1 MTSGTEEEKVYI
13 HFLSTRKTRNK
24 FGEENIFFVIVKKN
38 GGEQGGKYLKI
49 EIIFH
54 LNKKIEEGKVRKY
67 IFWRC

>member
-13 HFLSTRKTRNK
+13 HFFFGQEKRGINLGRK
-24 FGEENIFFVIVKKN
+24 IYFFVIVKKN

-54 LNKKIEEGKVRKY
+54 LNKKIEEGKY